1 MEHSMLSA
9 VFLPGIDPS
18 GRVIQPIAGR
28 LSCPHCSEPHQNP
41 EDGYFNTWTW
51 AQVRALA
58 AMKASRVCTQCGKP
72 SMVVADP
79 EAVAGSVG

>member
-1 MEHSMLSA
+1 MEHSIPPA

-28 LSCPHCSEPHQNP
+28 LSCPHCGELHQNP

-72 SMVVADP
+72 SIVVADTA
-79 EAVAGSVG
+79 AVTGSGG